1 MKPSAADLK
10 HLAVFRAVAEHHGYP
25 GAQTALH
32 MSQSAISFH
41 IKALEERV
49 GFQVCRRGR
58 QGFELTDRGR
68 VVYER
73 AKALLAQ
80 VEDFDSEMGE
90 LRMTATGTLRLG
102 LVDNIISDRHLSM
115 DEVVREFLRKNHR
128 ARLDIRVNSPDEL
141 ALSTANGDLQLAIV
155 PEMGQMEG
163 LQYRRVYT
171 ELHSL
176 YCADRH
182 PLFHVPD
189 DDLTLD
195 SIAQHKFVVRP
206 YANQRE
212 LAKFPGAEVGAN
224 ASNMEAQAMFILTGF
239 FVGTLPDH
247 FAKHWLHEGR
257 LRRLMPDV
265 IQIQSPFCVV
275 SRTDRRPSL
284 IVRNFIQELVA
295 NSVAH
300 LHDDADGRI
309 NDSES

>member
-1 MKPSAADLK
+1 MKPSVADLK
-10 HLAVFRAVAEHHGYP
+10 NLAVFRAVTEHHGYS
-25 GAQTALH
+25 GAQTALY

-41 IKALEERV
+41 IKALEDRV

-73 AKALLAQ
+73 AKSLLAQ

-128 ARLDIRVNSPDEL
+128 ARLDVRVNSPDEL
-141 ALSTANGDLQLAIV
+141 ALSIANGELQLAIV
-155 PEMGQMEG
+155 PEMNQMEG
-163 LQYRRVYT
+163 LQYRRIYT

-176 YCADRH
+176 YCGDRH
-182 PLFHVPD
+182 PLFRVPD
-189 DDLTLD
+189 DELTVET
-195 SIAQHKFVVRP
+195 IRQHQFVVRP

-212 LAKFPGAEVGAN
+212 LARFPDAPVGAS
-224 ASNMEAQAMFILTGF
+224 ASNMEAQAMFILTGYF
-239 FVGTLPDH
+239 IGTLPDH
-247 FAKHWLHEGR
+247 FAQYWLGEGR
-257 LRRLMPDV
+257 LRRLLPEALG
-265 IQIQSPFCVV
+265 IQSPFCVV

-284 IVRNFIQELVA
+284 IMRNFIQELVA
-295 NSVAH
+295 NSIAH
-300 LHDDADGRI
+300 LHDDSRERSS
-309 NDSES
+309 DSG